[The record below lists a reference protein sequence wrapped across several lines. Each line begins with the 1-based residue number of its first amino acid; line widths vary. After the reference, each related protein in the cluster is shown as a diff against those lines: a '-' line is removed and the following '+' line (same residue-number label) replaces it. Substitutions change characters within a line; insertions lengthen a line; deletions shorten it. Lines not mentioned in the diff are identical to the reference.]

1 MALPKLPTSSDDW
14 EVWPTEA
21 LALPSAPLLSPE
33 ATAGLAPMPYIHVE
47 DDEVDEP
54 QLKRSRPGAGRH
66 SVPSPS
72 PSTGDLI
79 GGSPFCDAGPSA
91 PLLSPE
97 ATAGRRE
104 EGLNPH

>member
-1 MALPKLPTSSDDW
+1 
-14 EVWPTEA
+14 
-21 LALPSAPLLSPE
+21 
-33 ATAGLAPMPYIHVE
+33 MPYIHVE

-54 QLKRSRPGAGRH
+54 QLKRSRPGAGMH

-97 ATAGRRE
+97 ATTGRRE